1 MATSNGRAHD
11 YLTLTWDLVL
21 IDASLAAIQELHGL
35 LLTLIRVALHAF
47 VTTDSA
53 DYTRLLAASMLTQ
66 TVLAAKV
73 GRRQLA
79 IAVRVLRLVFVK
91 KAPILLD

>member
-11 YLTLTWDLVL
+11 YLTLTRDLVL

-35 LLTLIRVALHAF
+35 LLTLIRIALHAF
-47 VTTDSA
+47 VPANSA
-53 DYTRLLAASMLTQ
+53 DHTRLLAASMLTQ
-66 TVLAAKV
+66 TVLSAEV

-79 IAVRVLRLVFVK
+79 IAVRVL
-91 KAPILLD
+91 